1 VACFSACAQVASL
14 LGLDKVFALWLA
26 GESCEPSGAHAAP
39 RSRPAPSLRKR
50 LRTMCDPTPTRMH
63 AHTHARTP
71 CPHAPFPR
79 SRGSVRNARD
89 DYRATLAKALYFA
102 ACVAIVI
109 DRVIFYGF
117 QHDSYP
123 SFVVSRVSGG
133 LIALN
138 SVLVRACGARGA
150 SSTHPHPRMLTR
162 HDAPARSCL

>member
-1 VACFSACAQVASL
+1 MRTPLMWRGVLFFHAQVASL

-50 LRTMCDPTPTRMH
+50 LRTMYALPHLPRMPR
-63 AHTHARTP
+63 THARMH
-71 CPHAPFPR
+71 CPHAHSPR

-89 DYRATLAKALYFA
+89 DYRATLAKTLYFA
-102 ACVAIVI
+102 ACVAIII

-138 SVLVRACGARGA
+138 SVLVRAGGAR
-150 SSTHPHPRMLTR
+150 LT
-162 HDAPARSCL
+162 PARIRIHAF